1 MPGEHGEFS
10 ISDEYAGRAFWASV
24 LNLVYRMS
32 ILGERAELSIPGEH
46 SGQAYRTER
55 SVSG

>member
-1 MPGEHGEFS
+1 MPGERGEFS

-46 SGQAYRTER
+46 FGRGCRT
-55 SVSG
+55 